1 MTLADAIETAEKGTG
16 GRAVEAAL
24 KSQYGSALFEV
35 RVVKDLAPQKVL
47 VDPATGKVV
56 AVPAH
61 GGRSEEHTSE
71 LQSPCNL
78 VCRLL
83 LEKKKKTNKNTSR
96 NHTHK
101 MTHD

>member
-61 GGRSEEHTSE
+61 GGR
-71 LQSPCNL
+71 
-78 VCRLL
+78 
-83 LEKKKKTNKNTSR
+83 K
-96 NHTHK
+96 
-101 MTHD
+101 DDDD